1 MQPLRGIFLKV
12 SSVTIFVVMASLI
25 KAASAEVP
33 PGQSVFFRSFFAIP
47 VILMWLGWQGALPR
61 GLKTTRPGAHIWRG
75 VVGTSAMGLGFA
87 ALGLLPLPEVTAIG
101 YAAPV
106 LVVVLAAIFL
116 KETIGV
122 FRIGAVL
129 LGLAGVI
136 VVISPRL
143 GVIQSQDAGLA
154 EVVGVALVLA
164 SAFCAAIAQV
174 TVRTMVRTE
183 STASIVFYFSVTA
196 TLLACLT
203 APFGWVW
210 PSAQALAMLVL
221 AGILGGLGQILLTSS
236 YRFAD
241 VSVIAPFEYASI
253 LLAVVSGYLF
263 FNEVPT
269 VQTLIGSALVI
280 FAGISII
287 LREHWLGLRRG
298 RARLAMTPGD
308 K

>member
-1 MQPLRGIFLKV
+1 
-12 SSVTIFVVMASLI
+12 
-25 KAASAEVP
+25 
-33 PGQSVFFRSFFAIP
+33 
-47 VILMWLGWQGALPR
+47 
-61 GLKTTRPGAHIWRG
+61 
-75 VVGTSAMGLGFA
+75 
-87 ALGLLPLPEVTAIG
+87 
-101 YAAPV
+101 
-106 LVVVLAAIFL
+106 
-116 KETIGV
+116 
-122 FRIGAVL
+122 
-129 LGLAGVI
+129 
-136 VVISPRL
+136 
-143 GVIQSQDAGLA
+143 VIQSQEAGLA
-154 EVVGVALVLA
+154 EVLGVALVLA

-253 LLAVVSGYLF
+253 LLAVGSGYLF

-298 RARLAMTPGD
+298 RARPAMTPGD

>member
-1 MQPLRGIFLKV
+1 
-12 SSVTIFVVMASLI
+12 MASLI

-47 VILMWLGWQGALPR
+47 VILMWLGWQGDLPR

-143 GVIQSQDAGLA
+143 GVIQSHDAGLA
-154 EVVGVALVLA
+154 EVLGVALVLA

-253 LLAVVSGYLF
+253 LLAVGSGYLF

-298 RARLAMTPGD
+298 RARPAMTPGD